1 MVYIEFAIVLTTN
14 LVLSDHGFSGFEL
27 RRTASMKIE
36 KRLLHS
42 QFQDWL
48 NLQVARHLE
57 AQASKFRVSS
67 SVDGAETI
75 QIKAHTPDADR
86 MHA

>member
-1 MVYIEFAIVLTTN
+1 
-14 LVLSDHGFSGFEL
+14 
-27 RRTASMKIE
+27 MKIE

-57 AQASKFRVSS
+57 AQAAKFRAPSRELP
-67 SVDGAETI
+67 ETI
-75 QIKAHTPDADR
+75 QIKAHTTDAD
-86 MHA
+86 MVHA

>member
-1 MVYIEFAIVLTTN
+1 
-14 LVLSDHGFSGFEL
+14 
-27 RRTASMKIE
+27 MKIE

-67 SVDGAETI
+67 SVDGVETI

-86 MHA
+86 VHA

>member
-1 MVYIEFAIVLTTN
+1 MVYVDPAILLKTNFHCLTLGSAVSTAKA
-14 LVLSDHGFSGFEL
+14 
-27 RRTASMKIE
+27 ASMKIE

-57 AQASKFRVSS
+57 AQATRFRAPSS
-67 SVDGAETI
+67 TDQAETI
-75 QIKAHTPDADR
+75 QIKANSSDAD
-86 MHA
+86 MVHA

>member
-1 MVYIEFAIVLTTN
+1 MVYMRFAVVLTTN

-48 NLQVARHLE
+48 NLQVARYLE
-57 AQASKFRVSS
+57 SQAAKFRARSS
-67 SVDGAETI
+67 ADTAEAI
-75 QIKAHTPDADR
+75 QIKAHPSDAD
-86 MHA
+86 MVHA

>member
-1 MVYIEFAIVLTTN
+1 
-14 LVLSDHGFSGFEL
+14 
-27 RRTASMKIE
+27 MKIE

-57 AQASKFRVSS
+57 SQAAKFRAPSS
-67 SVDGAETI
+67 ADRSEPI
-75 QIKAHTPDADR
+75 QIKAHTTDAD
-86 MHA
+86 MVHA

>member
-1 MVYIEFAIVLTTN
+1 
-14 LVLSDHGFSGFEL
+14 
-27 RRTASMKIE
+27 MKIE

-57 AQASKFRVSS
+57 AQAAKFR
-67 SVDGAETI
+67 GPAELAEPI
-75 QIKAHTPDADR
+75 QIKAHTTDAD
-86 MHA
+86 MVHA